1 MGGHHSNHPLKETQ
15 VKIHKLPPVAILRE
29 LFIADPEAG
38 TLTLKSTGYVYAPRS
53 STTIN
58 GLRYRVHRILYT
70 MYTGRDPGSQY
81 IDHINRDPSDNRR
94 CNLRTLSAA
103 ENTQNKRAYSNTGYR
118 GVYLRPCKD
127 GTPRYMV
134 HIHRKVQQ
142 ADGTLK
148 PTTYHFGVFYDLQE
162 AVCKAEEMFIK
173 HGTDLFVPVSEFHAH
188 EVTPVLPR
196 EAC

>member
-1 MGGHHSNHPLKETQ
+1 M
-15 VKIHKLPPVAILRE
+15 KINKLPPVAILRD

-38 TLTLKSTGYVYAPRS
+38 TLTLKATGAAYASRS
-53 STTIN
+53 LATV
-58 GLRYRVHRILYT
+58 GKLRFSVHRILYT

-81 IDHINRDPSDNRR
+81 IDHINRDPTDNRR
-94 CNLRTLSAA
+94 CNLRAVSCS
-103 ENTQNKRAYSNTGYR
+103 ENMQNKRAYSNTGYR

-142 ADGTLK
+142 ADGSLK

-162 AVCKAEEMFIK
+162 AVCKAEEMFVK
-173 HGTDLFVPVSEFHAH
+173 FGADLFLPVSEFHAH
-188 EVTPVLPR
+188 AVS